1 MILFILTLAS
11 DMVVL
16 YGNDAF
22 SVYYFQQ
29 IAFKRDF
36 RFPEIK
42 SCFKVKVNESM
53 LTSHSRGNTG
63 G

>member
-1 MILFILTLAS
+1 
-11 DMVVL
+11 MVVL
-16 YGNDAF
+16 YGNNAF
-22 SVYYFQQ
+22 AVYYFQQ